1 MSSTPSAHHLA
12 QFNVAAPR
20 LPLDDPGMAGF
31 VSRLDAVNAVADAA
45 PGFVWRLVSDGGNDA
60 TELRDPRL
68 GEQIVNL
75 SVWESRESLWAYVYR
90 TDHLDV
96 LRQRADWFDLP
107 RAAHLVLWW
116 VPAGHIPSLD
126 EAVARLEQLRA
137 EGPTPAAFTFRH
149 FFPAASPVDA

>member
-107 RAAHLVLWW
+107 PAAHLVRWW

-126 EAVARLEQLRA
+126 RRPPHGRVRVPGRA
-137 EGPTPAAFTFRH
+137 G
-149 FFPAASPVDA
+149 